1 MTIQRIVS
9 GAHYGMR
16 DWLAQR
22 LTGVIMALYVIFL
35 LCSICTLPQLDY
47 YNWSQLFS
55 GQFMKVATMVA
66 LLAVLY
72 HACVGIRDLYMDYL
86 KNTLV
91 RLLLE
96 TGTIVLLAGYA
107 AWGAFILWRA

>member
-35 LCSICTLPQLDY
+35 LCSICTLP
-47 YNWSQLFS
+47 SS
-55 GQFMKVATMVA
+55 T
-66 LLAVLY
+66 
-72 HACVGIRDLYMDYL
+72 
-86 KNTLV
+86 TT
-91 RLLLE
+91 
-96 TGTIVLLAGYA
+96 TGRSSFRGSS
-107 AWGAFILWRA
+107 

>member
-9 GAHYGMR
+9 GAHYGLR

-22 LTGVIMALYVIFL
+22 VTGVIMALYTIFL

-47 YNWSQLFS
+47 YAWSHLFS
-55 GQFMKVATMVA
+55 GQFMKVATMVV
-66 LLAVLY
+66 VLSLIY
-72 HACVGIRDLYMDYL
+72 HAWVGIRDVYMDYL
-86 KNTLV
+86 KNALV

-96 TGTIVLLAGYA
+96 VGTIVLLAGYA
-107 AWGAFILWRA
+107 IWAAFILWRA